1 MLASFNRDSI
11 FSSRREWRM
20 NETTKS
26 PFDKE
31 PAEGSR
37 ETVDK
42 QLEQQKRAGS
52 RTPDRSDR
60 QDQRNHPD
68 K

>member
-1 MLASFNRDSI
+1 MK
-11 FSSRREWRM
+11 
-20 NETTKS
+20 ETTKS
-26 PFDKE
+26 PFDKG

-42 QLEQQKRAGS
+42 QLAQQEAKQKSSGSHAPDHAG
-52 RTPDRSDR
+52 DHGEGKHA
-60 QDQRNHPD
+60 N

>member
-1 MLASFNRDSI
+1 
-11 FSSRREWRM
+11 M

-42 QLEQQKRAGS
+42 QLAQQEQKQKSSGSPVAG
-52 RTPDRSDR
+52 RDR
-60 QDQRNHPD
+60 DQSKHSE

>member
-1 MLASFNRDSI
+1 
-11 FSSRREWRM
+11 M
-20 NETTKS
+20 NKTIMDETTKS

-42 QLEQQKRAGS
+42 QLEEQERSA
-52 RTPDRSDR
+52 DRV
-60 QDQRNHPD
+60 PD
-68 K
+68 KPNSGGQRSHGKQHG

>member
-1 MLASFNRDSI
+1 MSQANSN
-11 FSSRREWRM
+11 
-20 NETTKS
+20 

-42 QLEQQKRAGS
+42 QLEEQERLQRSKPEQKGRP
-52 RTPDRSDR
+52 RDNERKTD
-60 QDQRNHPD
+60 
-68 K
+68 